1 MQRVSTKNQVL
12 NFFTDSVF
20 ERNTVNFWLQKMN
33 PLWSTH
39 QMFGRI
45 CKKETVAD
53 DTVTLTLE
61 CNKRMQFGISGQH
74 HPVIVEIAGR
84 RYERTYSLTQ
94 TDDRH
99 VQLTLKQV
107 PEGIVSTWLC
117 QNAQINDVI
126 EFGMPY
132 GDMLLDT
139 PNLNNVV
146 LLAAGSGI
154 TPMYSMLYALER
166 KGMLGKL
173 NIQLMY
179 WVKHHQAV
187 AFKNILEQWAK
198 KYPKFKLQIFC
209 TQAKENSATRL
220 NESYVNAIEN
230 LEEQTVFAC
239 GPSGFVNTAAQLF
252 QDAKVFKSEAF
263 SLTPVENTEEGTV
276 KLTLTRSNK
285 IVEVQKGQGLLDA
298 LEQAQ
303 IKPIYGCRMGICNKC
318 TCNKVS
324 GVTKNLTNSSEN
336 AEPNNAVR
344 ICVNSAKS
352 DLVLDL

>member
-1 MQRVSTKNQVL
+1 MHRVSTKTQTL
-12 NFFTDSVF
+12 NFFTESVF
-20 ERNTVNFWLQKMN
+20 ERHTMNFWLQKMN
-33 PLWSTH
+33 PLWSTY
-39 QMFGRI
+39 QMLGRI
-45 CKKETVAD
+45 CKREKVAD
-53 DTVTLTLE
+53 DIFTLTLE
-61 CNKRMQFGISGQH
+61 CNKRMQFGLSGQH

-94 TDDRH
+94 IDDRH

-107 PEGIVSTWLC
+107 PNGIVSTWLC
-117 QNAQINDVI
+117 QTAKINDVI
-126 EFGMPY
+126 EFGVPY
-132 GDMLLDT
+132 GDMLLDA
-139 PNLNNVV
+139 PNLNDVV

-154 TPMYSMLYALER
+154 TPMYSMLYALEK
-166 KGMLGKL
+166 KGLLAKL
-173 NIQLMY
+173 NIHLMY
-179 WVKHHQAV
+179 WAKHQEGV
-187 AFKNILEQWAK
+187 AFKKVFEQWAE
-198 KYPKFKLQIFC
+198 KYPLFKLDILC
-209 TQAKENSATRL
+209 TQDNQTPAQRL
-220 NESYVNAIEN
+220 NETHVSNIEQ
-230 LEEQTVFAC
+230 LETKTVFAC

-263 SLTPVENTEEGTV
+263 SLTPVENNEEGTV

-318 TCNKVS
+318 ACNKVS
-324 GVTKNLTNSSEN
+324 GVTKNTIDQSEN
-336 AEPNNAVR
+336 AEPNNSVR